1 MSGFVGRWIGFVAAG
16 EAAGFAVAAVAGV
29 TLAATAAPPA
39 VSLPVAVTAGALE
52 GAAYSAGQYAAMRG
66 GRPSRLGWL
75 AAGAIGAAVAW
86 SIGML
91 PSAIGLDPGLPA
103 TWVAVGAGG
112 LLLLAAIPVAQWL
125 VLRRAHRRAGAWIP
139 VSMAAWAVGV
149 AWTAAPSPFID
160 ESSPIGLVIG
170 LYVLAGVLMALTV
183 GALTA
188 PLARRLFGEADA
200 AS

>member
-1 MSGFVGRWIGFVAAG
+1 MSGFVARWIGFVAVG

-66 GRPSRLGWL
+66 GQPSRIGWL
-75 AAGAIGAAVAW
+75 LAGAVGAAVAW
-86 SIGML
+86 TLGML
-91 PSAIGLDPGLPA
+91 PSTIGLDPRLPA
-103 TWVAVGAGG
+103 TWVAIGAGG
-112 LLLLAAIPVAQWL
+112 LVLLAAIPVAQWI
-125 VLRRAHRRAGAWIP
+125 VLRRTHRRAAAWIP
-139 VSMAAWAVGV
+139 VSMGAWAVGV

-170 LYVLAGVLMALTV
+170 LYVVAGLLMALTV

-200 AS
+200 S